1 MHTVTRIPLALA
13 CAIGFTLAG
22 PALAQDRSAGHDH
35 AGHATQAAQASASM
49 AAPEASASTSTDLPL
64 VEAEVRRVDV
74 RNNKL
79 SLRHQHI
86 PNLDMPPM
94 TMVFQVSDAKLLD
107 GLKAGDK
114 LRVTIDEINGTY
126 TVLSVE
132 PTQP

>member
-1 MHTVTRIPLALA
+1 MLTSTRLPLLLA
-13 CAIGFTLAG
+13 CAIGFTLSTAV
-22 PALAQDRSAGHDH
+22 LAQGSGAHDH
-35 AGHATQAAQASASM
+35 AGHAAAANQAAP
-49 AAPEASASTSTDLPL
+49 AATPSTELPL

-94 TMVFQVSDAKLLD
+94 TMVFQVADAKLLD